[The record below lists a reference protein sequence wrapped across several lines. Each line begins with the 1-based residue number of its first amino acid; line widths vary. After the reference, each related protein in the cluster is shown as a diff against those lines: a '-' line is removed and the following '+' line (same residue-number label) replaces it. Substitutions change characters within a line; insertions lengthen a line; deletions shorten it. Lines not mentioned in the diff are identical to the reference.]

1 MQTISVEEAVA
12 KIDDGA
18 SLLIGGFMAVGTPER
33 VIDEIVRLSFQSEKG
48 LAGPGAIPAEGV
60 AHPMLTD
67 AGGRPGDGPA
77 VIVLPNG
84 AATLI
89 ETGPGISVAEE
100 IAANEAELVVPTNVP
115 GMQL

>member
-1 MQTISVEEAVA
+1 MQTIPVEEAVS
-12 KIDDGA
+12 KIEDGA
-18 SLLIGGFMAVGTPER
+18 SPSGRRVMAVGNPER